1 MPRNRIHDWD
11 AIKNNLSSE
20 QEKKAVRGKMT
31 ANDAKKTIRLNY
43 DSASAPSVL
52 CIQALRIDDHLEK
65 DPTCVEVNN
74 VSLLFS
80 PNVRHGSSHCVT
92 FDQIGS

>member
-1 MPRNRIHDWD
+1 MPRDRIRDWD
-11 AIKNNLSSE
+11 AIKNDFSSE
-20 QEKKAVRGKMT
+20 QEKKATRGIMT

-43 DSASAPSVL
+43 DSGSAPSVL
-52 CIQALRIDDHLEK
+52 CIQALRFDDHWEK

-80 PNVRHGSSHCVT
+80 PNVRHGSVSLL
-92 FDQIGS
+92 IK